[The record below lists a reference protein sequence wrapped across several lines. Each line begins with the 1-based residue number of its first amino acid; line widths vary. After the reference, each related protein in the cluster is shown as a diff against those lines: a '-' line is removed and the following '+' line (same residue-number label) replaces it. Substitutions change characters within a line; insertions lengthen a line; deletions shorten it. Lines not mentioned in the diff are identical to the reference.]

1 MNNSRQVIPIAGL
14 VASIAISIYMV
25 VQLHAQVAAGVGDL
39 STAALAEVHDAQG
52 QLLLRGQFLA
62 VENEDDD
69 GDVERKARL
78 EPAGSD
84 ADATGEAEVEISSD
98 GSSPQEVEFSVRNLE
113 PSIMVTFLID
123 GQEIS
128 RATVDRRGRAEVE
141 LDIARPGAATSR

>member
-25 VQLHAQVAAGVGDL
+25 VQLHAQVAAGVGDF
-39 STAALAEVHDAQG
+39 SNAALAEVHDEQG

-62 VENEDDD
+62 VEADDD

-78 EPAGSD
+78 VPAGAD
-84 ADATGEAEVEISSD
+84 ADAAGEAEVEISSD

-141 LDIARPGAATSR
+141 LDIAKPGAATSR